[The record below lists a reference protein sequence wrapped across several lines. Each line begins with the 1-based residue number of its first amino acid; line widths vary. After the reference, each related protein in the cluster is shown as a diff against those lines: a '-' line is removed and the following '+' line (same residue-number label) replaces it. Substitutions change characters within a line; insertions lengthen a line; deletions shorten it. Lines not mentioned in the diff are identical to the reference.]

1 MIVGISIFAVIAVGA
16 GAFFVATKWQSA
28 KQIKEAELVRK
39 RMADGRDSNSNDT
52 SERLRDGEF

>member
-1 MIVGISIFAVIAVGA
+1 LIVGISIFAVIAVGA

-39 RMADGRDSNSNDT
+39 R
-52 SERLRDGEF
+52 